1 MPSFRF
7 QERTMHL
14 TRRQQLN
21 IGLILALIM
30 AFTRSHH
37 WATLHALP
45 DASWAIFFLVGVTA
59 PIVDRTRAG
68 CRRDGHRLCRH
79 HPIRRIGLCVSPR
92 LLAAGTCLR
101 RTVRRRAHLCR
112 ASQHASHRPALAGRH
127 GLGGAVIAELFSS
140 GGFYFFSGRVANPTL
155 VAFVPNFFEYFPAM
169 LSSFALYL
177 GLAMIAHLLTAPV
190 QEKTAA

>member
-1 MPSFRF
+1 
-7 QERTMHL
+7 MHL

-45 DASWAIFFLVGVTA
+45 DASWAIFFLVGVYLRPLWIA
-59 PIVDRTRAG
+59 PALVVAAMGIDYVAITRFG
-68 CRRDGHRLCRH
+68 VSDF
-79 HPIRRIGLCVSPR
+79 CVSPAYW
-92 LLAAGTCLR
+92 LLAPAYGVLFGAGRIYAAHHSMRLTALPWLAGT
-101 RTVRRRAHLCR
+101 A
-112 ASQHASHRPALAGRH
+112 
-127 GLGGAVIAELFSS
+127 LGGAVIAELFSS

-155 VAFVPNFFEYFPAM
+155 AAFVPNFFEYFPAM